1 MSLLEDIRAAVI
13 EGDAKTTTAKIE
25 AALAEGADPNSL
37 LQDGLISGMQEVG
50 RLFEEGEIFVP
61 EMLIAAR
68 AMTAALKILKP
79 LLMNQGVQAIGRVA
93 IGTVQGDIHDI
104 GKSLVIMMWEG
115 AGFEVKDLGIDV
127 PPERFIEA
135 ANDGYDIIGMSALL
149 TTTMPNIKTTIDAM
163 QAAGVRDNVMII
175 IGGAPVT
182 QAYADEVGANGY
194 APDAASA
201 ARKAKAMIE
210 SKGG

>member
-25 AALAEGADPNSL
+25 AALAEGADPNTL

-50 RLFEEGEIFVP
+50 RLFEESEIFVP
-61 EMLIAAR
+61 EMLIAA
-68 AMTAALKILKP
+68 
-79 LLMNQGVQAIGRVA
+79 
-93 IGTVQGDIHDI
+93 QGDIHDI

-135 ANDGYDIIGMSALL
+135 ANEGYDIIGMSALL
-149 TTTMPNIKTTIDAM
+149 TTTMPNIRTTIEAM
-163 QAAGVRDNVMII
+163 QAAGVRDKVMII

-182 QAYADEVGANGY
+182 QTYADEVGANGY